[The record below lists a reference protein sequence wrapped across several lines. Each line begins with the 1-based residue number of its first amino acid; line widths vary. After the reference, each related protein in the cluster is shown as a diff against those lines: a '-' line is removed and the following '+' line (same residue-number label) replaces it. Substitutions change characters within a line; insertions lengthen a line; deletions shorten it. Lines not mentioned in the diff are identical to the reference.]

1 MNIVATTVP
10 MVTFE
15 DIRVTKK
22 NLGVLGQFFTA
33 PRIETE
39 AAAVRHAIKETNDEL
54 PTQNC
59 VTGTKSVVFDEAR
72 KVWEIELII
81 LD

>member
-1 MNIVATTVP
+1 VNFTTVTVP
-10 MVTFE
+10 MVTVE
-15 DIRVTKK
+15 DIKAAKK
-22 NLGVLGQFFTA
+22 SLGLLGQFFTA
-33 PRIETE
+33 PLIETE
-39 AAAVRHAIKETNDEL
+39 EAAVRYAIRETNDRL

-59 VTGTKSVVFDEAR
+59 VTGTRSVAFDEAR